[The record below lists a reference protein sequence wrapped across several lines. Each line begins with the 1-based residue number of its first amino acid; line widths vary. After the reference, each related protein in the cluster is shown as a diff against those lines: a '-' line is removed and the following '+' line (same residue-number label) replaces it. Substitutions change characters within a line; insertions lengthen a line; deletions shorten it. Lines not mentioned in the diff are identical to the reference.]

1 MNELVIMQD
10 KKVVTS
16 SLQVARNFKKQHR
29 NILRDIGVL
38 KKDVLNFEQMFME
51 STEPDSYGR
60 NRRIYYMNR
69 DGFSLLAMGF
79 TGKKALQFK
88 LKYIEAFNQ
97 MEKKLQEE
105 NVPSLPLEEREFRIK
120 ELENNKAW
128 LRINERNAYR
138 KEAELLVKLSSYAGN
153 DELHKDLLNEALKRM
168 MALPISTLQDPTAN
182 EYTASYIGDKLHV
195 TAYQIGAWANE
206 LGIKAPLGERNK
218 YGRWRLTKG
227 RYSEKIL
234 YSWLY
239 SQEGFKAI
247 VQHRDRILDERN

>member
-1 MNELVIMQD
+1 MNNLVIPYKQEA
-10 KKVVTS
+10 VTS
-16 SLQVARNFKKQHR
+16 SIQIANSFNKKHQHVLR
-29 NILRDIGVL
+29 NIDAL
-38 KKDVLNFEQMFME
+38 KKDLSNFGQMFME

-97 MEKKLQEE
+97 MEKELREK
-105 NVPSLPLEEREFRIK
+105 NVPMLSVEERELRTK

-128 LRINERNAYR
+128 VRINERNAYR
-138 KEAELLVKLSSYAGN
+138 KEAELLVKMSSYAGN

-195 TAYQIGAWANE
+195 TAYQVGAWANE
-206 LGIKAPLGERNK
+206 LGIKAPLGESNK

-227 RYSEKIL
+227 RYSEKVV

-247 VQHRDRILDERN
+247 VQHRDRTLEK